1 MAEYTIKTRL
11 AALKKMQADLI
22 DDLADIAKG
31 ATIRA
36 VKIATELTPPVDD
49 LKGTNTRSGEMKQHW
64 ATDSRTEPIGGALS
78 GGKSFITVLANNK
91 EYASYVND
99 GHRMDRHFVPGL
111 YINNDGVLEYD
122 GDYAEGGGGLVVG
135 TQTQYVQG
143 LHMTDEAKEE
153 YSRVA
158 RIELDKLARRLEK

>member
-49 LKGTNTRSGEMKQHW
+49 LKGANTRSGEMKQHW

-78 GGKSFITVLANNK
+78 GGTSFITVLANNK

-111 YINNDGVLEYD
+111 YVNPDSNMIEYD
-122 GDYAEGGGGLVVG
+122 PDYDGGLVVG
-135 TQTQYVQG
+135 THTSYIQG
-143 LHMTDEAKEE
+143 LHMTDKAKEE

>member
-11 AALKKMQADLI
+11 AALKKIQADLI

-49 LKGTNTRSGEMKQHW
+49 LKGTNTRSGEMKQRW

-111 YINNDGVLEYD
+111 YVNPDSNMIEYD
-122 GDYAEGGGGLVVG
+122 PDYDGGLVVG
-135 TQTQYVQG
+135 TQTSYIQG
-143 LHMTDEAKEE
+143 LHMTDKAKEE

>member
-49 LKGTNTRSGEMKQHW
+49 LKGANTRSGEMKQHW
-64 ATDSRTEPIGGALS
+64 ATDSRIEPIGGALS

-99 GHRMDRHFVPGL
+99 GHRMDRRFVPGL
-111 YINNDGVLEYD
+111 YVNPDSNMIEYD
-122 GDYAEGGGGLVVG
+122 PDYDGGLVVG
-135 TQTQYVQG
+135 TQTSYIQG
-143 LHMTDEAKEE
+143 LHMTDKAKEE